1 MGGRLPPPEPA
12 CRVGQGGVV
21 AYAVEMFFDERADE
35 AVRGLWRRLAS
46 AGLSSL
52 ETYGHAR
59 HRPHVSLSVMD
70 AVPDVAAIGEVQRLP
85 PLLFPALGMFA
96 GDGGVLFL
104 APVVT
109 PPLLAVH
116 ERVWQ
121 SLQGQGHA
129 QWAQYGPGRWVPHC
143 TLAMGLPPA
152 GLAAAAGLL
161 AGFHPVEAR
170 VTELGVTDTRTG
182 KVTVLS
188 SWGSP

>member
-1 MGGRLPPPEPA
+1 
-12 CRVGQGGVV
+12 VGQGGVV

-35 AVRGLWRRLAS
+35 AVRGLWRRLAR

-70 AVPDVAAIGEVQRLP
+70 ALPAAAEIGEVQRLP
-85 PLLFPALGMFA
+85 GLLFPALGTFA

-109 PPLLAVH
+109 PPLFAVH
-116 ERVWQ
+116 ERVWE
-121 SLQGQGHA
+121 SLQGQGLT
-129 QWAQYGPGRWVPHC
+129 QWTQYGPGRWVPHC

-152 GLAAAAGLL
+152 GLAAAVGLL
-161 AGFHPVEAR
+161 AGFQPVEAQ
-170 VTELGVTDTRTG
+170 VTEVGVTDTRTG
-182 KVTVLS
+182 EITVLS
-188 SWGSP
+188 NRGRPK